1 VLAPADIAP
10 PPPWQADLVRYSEFR
25 ELVDGVFGRLG
36 RTLAADQVIGA
47 LGDRTANQALA
58 DGEAPA
64 VVWRALCDA
73 MEVPAA
79 QRWGPEPRRRARER

>member
-1 VLAPADIAP
+1 M
-10 PPPWQADLVRYSEFR
+10 RYSEFR
-25 ELVDGVFGRLG
+25 DLLDGVFGPLG

-47 LGDRTANQALA
+47 LGDRTANEALA
-58 DGEAPA
+58 DGADPA

-79 QRWGPEPRRRARER
+79 QRWGPEPRRRAHGR